1 MRYIEIMAKGQ
12 RKAGSDKSAIVAA
25 LPKACADELAA
36 VEFIES
42 LRWSETGPCCLRC
55 GDTDVYKMTDRKTGQ
70 RNKRFLWKCNGC
82 QKQYTVRVGT
92 VMEDSRIPLRHW
104 AYALWKSCSSKKG
117 VSALQIKRETG
128 LTYKSALFMMHRIRF
143 GMAEDWTGQP
153 KLSGIVESDET
164 YVGGKPRNKQLRPG
178 PRIGWGKKTPVV
190 SVVER
195 GGNIRSFVTADV
207 TAANVGRILAEN
219 VSRDSHLMTDKATI
233 YMRGPVTKPFARHG
247 FTDHSKGQYA
257 KPDGTHSNTV
267 ESAFSLLKR
276 GIYGTFH
283 NVSRKHLHRYVAEFD
298 FRWNARKVDDG
309 ERLARAI
316 RSSEGKRLRYKE
328 PVRTLPP
335 TPIQG
340 SPF

>member
-1 MRYIEIMAKGQ
+1 MLLARAVWVRFPSPRINLGLHKYHDSLDISIKMHYLEIMAKGQ
-12 RKAGSDKSAIVAA
+12 RKAASDKSAIVAA
-25 LPKACADELAA
+25 VPRACADELAA

-42 LRWSETGPCCLRC
+42 LRWSVTGPCCLYC
-55 GDTDVYKMTDRKTGQ
+55 GNTDVYQMKDSKTGK
-70 RNKRFLWKCNGC
+70 RNRRFLWRCRGC
-82 QKQYTVRVGT
+82 KKQYSVRVGT

-143 GMAEDWTGQP
+143 GMA
-153 KLSGIVESDET
+153 
-164 YVGGKPRNKQLRPG
+164 
-178 PRIGWGKKTPVV
+178 
-190 SVVER
+190 
-195 GGNIRSFVTADV
+195 
-207 TAANVGRILAEN
+207 
-219 VSRDSHLMTDKATI
+219 
-233 YMRGPVTKPFARHG
+233 
-247 FTDHSKGQYA
+247 DHSKGEYA

-309 ERLARAI
+309 ERLARAV
-316 RSSEGKRLRYKE
+316 RSAEGKRLRYRE
-328 PVRTLPP
+328 PIAKVVEGPV
-335 TPIQG
+335 QG
-340 SPF
+340 NLF

>member
-1 MRYIEIMAKGQ
+1 MAKHQ
-12 RKAGSDKSAIVAA
+12 RKAGSDKSDIIAR

-42 LRWSETGPCCLRC
+42 LRWGVTGPCCLRC
-55 GDTDVYKMTDRKTGQ
+55 GDTDVYKMTDRKTDQ

-153 KLSGIVESDET
+153 KLSGTVEADEA
-164 YVGGKPRNKQLRPG
+164 YVGGKPRYKQPRPG
-178 PRIGWGKKTPVV
+178 PRTGADRKMPVV
-190 SVVER
+190 SLVER
-195 GGNIRSFVTADV
+195 GGKIRSFVTADV
-207 TAANVGRILAEN
+207 TAANVGKILAEN
-219 VSRDSHLMTDKATI
+219 ISSDSHLMTDSAPLYVMSHI
-233 YMRGPVTKPFARHG
+233 TKPFARHG
-247 FTDHSKGQYA
+247 FTDHSKGEYA

-276 GIYGTFH
+276 GLYGTFH
-283 NVSRKHLHRYVAEFD
+283 NVSKKHLHRYVAEFD

-309 ERLARAI
+309 ERLARAV
-316 RSSEGKRLRYKE
+316 RSAEGKRLRYRE
-328 PVRTLPP
+328 PVAKVAGPP
-335 TPIQG
+335 EQG
-340 SPF
+340 RLF

>member
-1 MRYIEIMAKGQ
+1 MAKGQ
-12 RKAGSDKSAIVAA
+12 RKAGSDKSEIIAA
-25 LPKACADELAA
+25 LPKACADETAA

-42 LRWSETGPCCLRC
+42 LRWSVSGPCCLRC
-55 GDTDVYKMTDRKTGQ
+55 GDTNVYKMTDRATGE
-70 RNKRFLWKCNGC
+70 RNRRFLWKCNGC

-143 GMAEDWTGQP
+143 GMAPDWSAQP
-153 KLSGIVESDET
+153 KLSGTVESDET
-164 YVGGKPRNKQLRPG
+164 YVGGKPRFKQPRPG
-178 PRIGWGKKTPVV
+178 PAKGWLDRKTPVV
-190 SVVER
+190 SLVER

-207 TAANVGRILAEN
+207 TAANLGKILSEN
-219 VSRDSHLMTDKATI
+219 ITRDSHLMTDSA
-233 YMRGPVTKPFARHG
+233 PVYALSSIGKTFARHG
-247 FTDHSKGQYA
+247 MTDHSKGQYA

-267 ESAFSLLKR
+267 ESAFALLKR

-309 ERLARAI
+309 ERLARAV
-316 RSSEGKRLRYKE
+316 RSAEGKRLRYKE
-328 PVRTLPP
+328 PLATLPP
-335 TPIQG
+335 TPIQQG